1 MVNQAPATRSNEANS
16 LVLARKESIAPA
28 PVADETVLV
37 AIAAAPVF
45 IQPSSS
51 EVMVAPDLARKPAS
65 APAPVVDAP
74 LLMATVAKPVFIQ
87 PSLAQAAVAPVPAPV
102 KNVPDSLAPSPWH
115 RLNSFASLTDII
127 TAINQAKTR
136 FGDEG
141 GKLSWSRADLDPV
154 IAVASFDSLKT
165 AVFGDNNTTF
175 DADTLL
181 KAAIDELPA
190 TAVFNNVQ
198 AQIKLTLQL
207 EGLWLQFPAKAIN
220 AEPSLG
226 IAVSIGLPSSSAF
239 GPFSS
244 NRVYLTFGDF
254 T

>member
-1 MVNQAPATRSNEANS
+1 MANQAPATRSKEANS
-16 LVLARKESIAPA
+16 MVPARKETSGPA
-28 PVADETVLV
+28 PGANEKMVVATGVE
-37 AIAAAPVF
+37 PVF
-45 IQPSSS
+45 IQPSRP
-51 EVMVAPDLARKPAS
+51 EVAVAPAPARKPAS
-65 APAPVVDAP
+65 APAPVVEDA
-74 LLMATVAKPVFIQ
+74 LFMETAAEPVFIQ
-87 PSLAQAAVAPVPAPV
+87 PSRTQAAVAPAPAPV
-102 KNVPDSLAPSPWH
+102 KMVPDSMTPQPWH
-115 RLNSFASLTDII
+115 RLNSFSSLTDVI

-136 FGDEG
+136 SGDEG

-154 IAVASFDSLKT
+154 IAVPSFDSLKT

-207 EGLWLQFPAKAIN
+207 EGLWLQFPAKAIK
-220 AEPSLG
+220 AKPSLG

-239 GPFSS
+239 DPFSS